1 MPVTA
6 NENSKPNRSA
16 WYRSRNTRGFFMSTT
31 TTDETIDD
39 PAEKLREDGEAL
51 ELFERLADSD
61 AQCADRF
68 QNALEKAGVR

>member
-1 MPVTA
+1 
-6 NENSKPNRSA
+6 
-16 WYRSRNTRGFFMSTT
+16 MSTIP
-31 TTDETIDD
+31 TDETFDD
-39 PAEKLREDGEAL
+39 PVEKLREDTETV

>member
-1 MPVTA
+1 MSLTTSDDTIEDPV
-6 NENSKPNRSA
+6 
-16 WYRSRNTRGFFMSTT
+16 
-31 TTDETIDD
+31 
-39 PAEKLREDGEAL
+39 EKLREDDEAV

>member
-1 MPVTA
+1 
-6 NENSKPNRSA
+6 
-16 WYRSRNTRGFFMSTT
+16 MSTT
-31 TTDETIDD
+31 TKEETIDD
-39 PAEKLREDGEAL
+39 PGKKLREDEEVL

>member
-6 NENSKPNRSA
+6 NENSNYNRFA
-16 WYRSRNTRGFFMSTT
+16 WYRTYNSWGFFMSTT
-31 TTDETIDD
+31 PTDDTIDD
-39 PAEKLREDGEAL
+39 PVERLREDEEAV
-51 ELFERLADSD
+51 ELFERLADSN